1 MTLTVTEALDCYFK
15 EHVIHNCVARERIE
29 YAIEALKGFFYFMPL
44 KDVDIPVCRAYRL
57 YRGSIAA
64 ATVRRELGVL
74 KAAANHARK
83 WRRITKL
90 EDLPIF
96 ELPVGARKA
105 PVWLFKEELSI
116 LLETASTVDRRV
128 FRFLQLAYHTAGRK
142 EAIETLTWD
151 RVSQEPRRINLG
163 IPGRPETN
171 KRRPI
176 VPISENMSNELE
188 LMRSKAVNQWVLA
201 SSDNIR
207 PAFDRVAVSAKLDR
221 LPANGM
227 RPGGRLTPHVLR
239 HSRATHLLQDGK
251 TPWAVANLLGDNM
264 KTVLKVYGH
273 ACPNYL
279 EEILENSTM

>member
-1 MTLTVTEALDCYFK
+1 
-15 EHVIHNCVARERIE
+15 VARARIE
-29 YAIEALKGFFYFMPL
+29 FAIEALKSFFYFMPL
-44 KDVDIPVCRAYRL
+44 KDVDIPMCRKYRL
-57 YRGSIAA
+57 FREGRAA

-83 WRRITKL
+83 WRRITRL

-96 ELPVGARKA
+96 ELPVGAKKA
-105 PVWLFKEELSI
+105 PVWLFKEELSH
-116 LLETASTVDRRV
+116 LLDVAGASDRRV

-151 RVSQEPRRINLG
+151 RVSAEPRRVNLG

-171 KRRPI
+171 KKRPI
-176 VPISENMSNELE
+176 VPISENISSELE
-188 LMRSKAVNQWVLA
+188 LMRSKAINQWVLA
-201 SSDNIR
+201 SPDNIR
-207 PAFDRVAVSAKLDR
+207 PAFDRVAIAAGMAD
-221 LPANGM
+221 LPADGM
-227 RPGGRLTPHVLR
+227 RPEGRLTPHVLR

-251 TPWAVANLLGDNM
+251 TPWAVASLLGDNL

-279 EEILENSTM
+279 EEVL